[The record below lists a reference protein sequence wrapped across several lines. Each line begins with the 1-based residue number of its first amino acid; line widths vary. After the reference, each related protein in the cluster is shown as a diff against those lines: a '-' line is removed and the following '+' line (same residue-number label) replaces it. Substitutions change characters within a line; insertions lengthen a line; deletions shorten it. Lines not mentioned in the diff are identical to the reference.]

1 MTKKLVLSFSTMILL
16 LQLLF
21 ISYINY
27 NDYIDLQIITSN
39 SLISDKSVSFIFR
52 KDKAESLNELSELIE
67 SYPNITLLSELCNF
81 SDLRVWAIYGDCFLE
96 NNVKSLI
103 NGNFFVKDDFFKQDF
118 KAVVGE
124 DILNSNNCFI
134 DKNGKT
140 YFKFIDNNFEA
151 IGVISTDITEMLN
164 NTVFVNLDSINI
176 EFLNRYVIDGKDPKA
191 INSAV
196 NSIRQK
202 YSVDIVKENNNFI
215 KRYIFNNVDRH
226 ILNDYIIIFINIL
239 MATLPMFTLCYYNEE
254 IKVKRI
260 IGINFNRVLIDLL
273 KNISVLTLINTA
285 IFASI
290 YLIIYHNFLQKLHLC
305 FYYFHLIAFSFVVLI
320 FMSLIIYLYM
330 LISNNFF
337 YRNGVK

>member
-124 DILNSNNCFI
+124 DILNSDNCFI

-140 YFKFIDNNFEA
+140 YFKFIDNNFEV

-202 YSVDIVKENNNFI
+202 YSVDIVKENV
-215 KRYIFNNVDRH
+215 R
-226 ILNDYIIIFINIL
+226 
-239 MATLPMFTLCYYNEE
+239 
-254 IKVKRI
+254 
-260 IGINFNRVLIDLL
+260 NRCLW
-273 KNISVLTLINTA
+273 T
-285 IFASI
+285 
-290 YLIIYHNFLQKLHLC
+290 
-305 FYYFHLIAFSFVVLI
+305 
-320 FMSLIIYLYM
+320 
-330 LISNNFF
+330 
-337 YRNGVK
+337 R